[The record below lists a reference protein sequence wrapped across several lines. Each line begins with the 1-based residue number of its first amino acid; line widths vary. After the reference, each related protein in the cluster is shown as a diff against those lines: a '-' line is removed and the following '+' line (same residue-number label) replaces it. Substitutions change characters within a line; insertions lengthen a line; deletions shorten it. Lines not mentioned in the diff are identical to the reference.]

1 MKQGNFLYPP
11 KKRIFAANLHFMTTF
26 EQFNLP
32 KSVQKAIDDLGFVTP
47 TPIQEK
53 SFSVIM
59 SGRDMMGI
67 AQTGT
72 GKTFAYLLPLL
83 KLYKFTPTDTPK
95 IVILVPT
102 RELVV
107 QVVEEVE
114 KLTKYMSVRTIGI
127 FGGVNINTQKKSVYQ
142 GIDILV
148 GTPGRVM
155 DLALDSVIRFDD
167 TQKLVI
173 DEFDEMLNLGFRVQL
188 TSILAMMTR
197 NKRQNILFSATMTDE
212 VDAILNDFFDFPEE
226 VTLAA
231 SGTPLENIKQIS
243 YNVPNFNTKVNLL
256 IHLLETDESMER
268 ILVFVNNKKISDMLH
283 ERIEEHFDGQF
294 GVIHSNKSQ
303 NYRLST
309 MASFQEGN
317 LRGIITTDI
326 MARGLDISNISHVV
340 NFEAPEMPEL
350 YMHRIGRTGR
360 ADATGTA
367 ISFITPREED
377 FKTEVEELMGQVLE
391 IIEFPEVVEISSK
404 LIEPEKDKQPIKFLL
419 KKPKLDG
426 DGAFHEKSKKNK
438 KVNLGGPSKTKKK
451 VSGSVNRNMLKTRDK
466 KRKDKK

>member
-1 MKQGNFLYPP
+1 MS
-11 KKRIFAANLHFMTTF
+11 TF

-32 KSVQKAIDDLGFVTP
+32 KSVQKAIDDLGFTTP

-72 GKTFAYLLPLL
+72 GKTLAYLLPLL

-95 IVILVPT
+95 IVVLVPT

-107 QVVEEVE
+107 QVAEEVE
-114 KLTKYMSVRTIGI
+114 KLTKYMSVRTLAVY
-127 FGGVNINTQKKSVYQ
+127 GGVNINTQKKAVFE

-155 DLALDSVIRFDD
+155 DLALDNYIRFDE

-173 DEFDEMLNLGFRVQL
+173 DEFDEMLNLGFRPQL
-188 TSILAMMTR
+188 TSILAMMKT
-197 NKRQNILFSATMTDE
+197 KRQNILFSATMTEE
-212 VDAILNDFFDFPEE
+212 VDAVLEDFFDYPEE
-226 VTLAA
+226 VTLAQ
-231 SGTPLENIKQIS
+231 SGTPLEQITQITYNI
-243 YNVPNFNTKVNLL
+243 PNFHTKVNLL
-256 IHLLETDESMER
+256 RHLLQTDESMQR
-268 ILVFVNNKKISDMLH
+268 LLVFVNNKRLADMLH
-283 ERIEEHFDGQF
+283 EKVEADFEGQF

-303 NYRLST
+303 NYRLNT
-309 MASFQEGN
+309 MAEFQNGN

-326 MARGLDISNISHVV
+326 MARGLDISDITHVI
-340 NFEAPEMPEL
+340 NFEMPEL
-350 YMHRIGRTGR
+350 PEQYMHRIGRTGR
-360 ADATGTA
+360 ADASGTA
-367 ISFITPREED
+367 ISFVTPREEES
-377 FKTEVEELMGQVLE
+377 KIEIELLMNQELAVETLPSEVEVSTQ
-391 IIEFPEVVEISSK
+391 
-404 LIEPEKDKQPIKFLL
+404 LIGPEKEKEKIKFLL

-426 DGAFHEKSKKNK
+426 DGAFHEKSAKNK

-451 VSGSVNRNMLKTRDK
+451 TSGSVNRNMLREQNK
-466 KRKDKK
+466 KRNKKK

>member
-1 MKQGNFLYPP
+1 
-11 KKRIFAANLHFMTTF
+11 MTTF

-32 KSVQKAIDDLGFVTP
+32 KSVQKAIDELGFTNP

-53 SFSVIM
+53 SFATIM

-83 KLYKFTPTDTPK
+83 KLYKFTPTNTPK

-107 QVVEEVE
+107 QVVAEVE
-114 KLTKYMSVRTIGI
+114 KLTKYMSVATLGI
-127 FGGVNINTQKKSVYQ
+127 FGGVNINTQKKHVNE

-155 DLALDSVIRFDD
+155 DLALDSVIRFDE

-173 DEFDEMLNLGFRVQL
+173 DEFDEMLNLGFKIQL
-188 TSILAMMTR
+188 TSILAMM
-197 NKRQNILFSATMTDE
+197 NKKRQNILFSATMTDE
-212 VDAILNDFFDFPEE
+212 VDAILEDYFDYPEE
-226 VTLAA
+226 ITLAA
-231 SGTPLENIKQIS
+231 SGTPLEKIS
-243 YNVPNFNTKVNLL
+243 QFSYDVVNFNTKINLL
-256 IHLLETDESMER
+256 KHLLETDESMQR
-268 ILVFVNNKKISDMLH
+268 VLVFVNNKKIADMLY
-283 ERIEEHFDGQF
+283 ERVEPHFEEQF

-303 NYRLST
+303 NYRLTT
-309 MASFQEGN
+309 MANFQN
-317 LRGIITTDI
+317 NLLRGLITTDI
-326 MARGLDISNISHVV
+326 MARGLDISEITHVI
-340 NFEAPEMPEL
+340 NFEMPEMPEL

-360 ADATGTA
+360 ADKTGTA
-367 ISFITPREED
+367 LSFVTAREKE
-377 FKTEVEELMGQVLE
+377 FQVEAELLMNYE
-391 IIEFPEVVEISSK
+391 IPVIPFPEKVEVSTL
-404 LIEPEKDKQPIKFLL
+404 LIGPEKDKQVVKFLM
-419 KKPKLDG
+419 KKVKLSD

-451 VSGSVNRNMLKTRDK
+451 THGSVNRNMLKNQAK

>member
-1 MKQGNFLYPP
+1 
-11 KKRIFAANLHFMTTF
+11 MTTF

-127 FGGVNINTQKKSVYQ
+127 FGGVNINTQKKSVCQ

-231 SGTPLENIKQIS
+231 SGTPLENIKQLS

-317 LRGIITTDI
+317 LKGIITTDI
-326 MARGLDISNISHVV
+326 MARGLDISNISHVI

-377 FKTEVEELMGQVLE
+377 FKIEVEELMGQVLE
-391 IIEFPEVVEISSK
+391 IVQFPEVVEISSK
-404 LIEPEKDKQPIKFLL
+404 LIEPEKDKQPIKFLM

-426 DGAFHEKSKKNK
+426 EGAFHEKSKKNK

>member
-1 MKQGNFLYPP
+1 MKPC
-11 KKRIFAANLHFMTTF
+11 KKRIFAAKLHFMTTF

-243 YNVPNFNTKVNLL
+243 YDVPNFNTKVNLL

-391 IIEFPEVVEISSK
+391 IVEFPEVVEISSK

-451 VSGSVNRNMLKTRDK
+451 ISGSVNRNMLKTRDK

>member
-1 MKQGNFLYPP
+1 
-11 KKRIFAANLHFMTTF
+11 MTTF

-114 KLTKYMSVRTIGI
+114 KLTKYMSVRTLGI
-127 FGGVNINTQKKSVYQ
+127 YGGVNINTQKKSVYQ

-256 IHLLETDESMER
+256 IHLLDSDESMER
-268 ILVFVNNKKISDMLH
+268 ILVFVNNKKISDLLH
-283 ERIEEHFDGQF
+283 ERIEEQFDGQF

-309 MASFQEGN
+309 MASFQEGE

-326 MARGLDISNISHVV
+326 MARGLDISNISHVI

-391 IIEFPEVVEISSK
+391 IVEFPEVVEISSK

-426 DGAFHEKSKKNK
+426 EGAFHEKSKKNK

>member
-1 MKQGNFLYPP
+1 LYPS

-243 YNVPNFNTKVNLL
+243 YDVPNFNTKVNLL

-268 ILVFVNNKKISDMLH
+268 ILVFVNNKKISDLLH
-283 ERIEEHFDGQF
+283 ERIEEQFDGQF

-309 MASFQEGN
+309 MASFQEGE

-326 MARGLDISNISHVV
+326 MARGLDISNISHVI

-367 ISFITPREED
+367 ISFITPRETD
-377 FKTEVEELMGQVLE
+377 LITEVEILMNHE
-391 IIEFPEVVEISSK
+391 IDVIEFPEVVEISSK

-426 DGAFHEKSKKNK
+426 EGAFHEKSKKNK

>member
-1 MKQGNFLYPP
+1 
-11 KKRIFAANLHFMTTF
+11 MTTF
-26 EQFNLP
+26 DQFNLP
-32 KSVQKAIDDLGFVTP
+32 KSVQKAIDELGFVTP

-83 KLYKFTPTDTPK
+83 KLYKFTPTHTPK

-114 KLTKYMSVRTIGI
+114 KLTKYMSVRTLGV
-127 FGGVNINTQKKSVYQ
+127 FGGVNINTQKKAVFE

-148 GTPGRVM
+148 GTPGRTM
-155 DLALDSVIRFDD
+155 DLALDNYIRFDE

-173 DEFDEMLNLGFRVQL
+173 DEFDEMLNLGFRTQL
-188 TSILAMMTR
+188 TSLLAMMKT
-197 NKRQNILFSATMTDE
+197 KRQNILFSATMTDE
-212 VDAILNDFFDFPEE
+212 VDAVLNDFFDYPEE
-226 VTLAA
+226 VTLSA
-231 SGTPLENIKQIS
+231 SGTPLENITQIT

-256 IHLLETDESMER
+256 KHLLQNDESMSR
-268 ILVFVNNKKISDMLH
+268 VLVFVNNKKISDMLH
-283 ERIEEHFDGQF
+283 ERIEEDFENQF

-309 MASFQEGN
+309 MASFQAGN
-317 LRGIITTDI
+317 LRGLITTDI
-326 MARGLDISNISHVV
+326 MARGLDISNITHVI
-340 NFEAPEMPEL
+340 NFEVPEFPEL

-360 ADATGTA
+360 ADASGTA
-367 ISFITPREED
+367 ISFITPREENFKFGVELLMNMELKIED
-377 FKTEVEELMGQVLE
+377 FPAEVEV
-391 IIEFPEVVEISSK
+391 SSK
-404 LIEPEKDKQPIKFLL
+404 LIEPEKDRQPIKFLM
-419 KKPKLDG
+419 KKAKLDG
-426 DGAFHEKSKKNK
+426 DGAFHEKTKKNK
-438 KVNLGGPSKTKKK
+438 KVNLGGPGVTKKK
-451 VSGSVNRNMLKTRDK
+451 THGSVNRNMLKNQAK

>member
-1 MKQGNFLYPP
+1 
-11 KKRIFAANLHFMTTF
+11 MTTF

-212 VDAILNDFFDFPEE
+212 VDAILNDFFDFPQE

-231 SGTPLENIKQIS
+231 SGTPLENIKQLS

-377 FKTEVEELMGQVLE
+377 FKNEVEELMGQVLE
-391 IIEFPEVVEISSK
+391 IVQFPEVVEISSK

>member
-1 MKQGNFLYPP
+1 M
-11 KKRIFAANLHFMTTF
+11 ATF

-32 KSVQKAIDDLGFVTP
+32 KSLQKAIDELGFTTP
-47 TPIQEK
+47 TPIQQK

-83 KLYKFTPTDTPK
+83 KLYKFSTTDTPK

-107 QVVEEVE
+107 QVVSEVE
-114 KLTKYMSVRTIGI
+114 KLTKFMSVRTLGI
-127 FGGVNINTQKKSVYQ
+127 YGGVNINTQKKSVYE

-155 DLALDSVIRFDD
+155 DLALDNVIRFDD

-173 DEFDEMLNLGFRVQL
+173 DEFDEMLNLGFKMQL
-188 TSILAMMTR
+188 TSILAMMKT
-197 NKRQNILFSATMTDE
+197 KRQNILFSATMTDE
-212 VDAILNDFFDFPEE
+212 VDAILEDYFDYPEE
-226 VTLAA
+226 VTLAP
-231 SGTPLENIKQIS
+231 SGTPLENIQQLS
-243 YNVPNFNTKVNLL
+243 YDVPNFNTKINLL
-256 IHLLETDESMER
+256 KHLLETDDSMQR
-268 ILVFVNNKKISDMLH
+268 VLVFVNNKKIADMLH
-283 ERIEEHFDGQF
+283 ERIETSFEGQF

-303 NYRLST
+303 NYRLTT
-309 MASFQEGN
+309 MANFQDN
-317 LRGIITTDI
+317 LLRGIITTDI
-326 MARGLDISNISHVV
+326 MARGLDISDISHVI
-340 NFEAPEMPEL
+340 NFEMPEVPEL

-360 ADATGTA
+360 ADANGIA
-367 ISFITPREED
+367 ISFVTPREQE
-377 FKTEVEELMGQVLE
+377 FKIESELLMNLE
-391 IIEFPEVVEISSK
+391 IPVLDFPENVAISTL
-404 LIEPEKDKQPIKFLL
+404 LIGPEKDKQPVKFLM
-419 KKPKLDG
+419 KKVKLEG

-451 VSGSVNRNMLKTRDK
+451 THGSVNRNMLKNQAK
-466 KRKDKK
+466 KKKDKK

>member
-1 MKQGNFLYPP
+1 MQ
-11 KKRIFAANLHFMTTF
+11 MSTF
-26 EQFNLP
+26 EKFNLP
-32 KSVQKAIDDLGFVTP
+32 KSVQKAIDELGFVTP

-53 SFSVIM
+53 SFAVIM

-83 KLYKFTPTDTPK
+83 KLYKFTPTNTPK

-114 KLTKYMSVRTIGI
+114 KLTKYMSVSTLGI
-127 FGGVNINTQKKSVYQ
+127 FGGVNINTQKKAVYE
-142 GIDILV
+142 GVDILV
-148 GTPGRVM
+148 GTPGRTM
-155 DLALDSVIRFDD
+155 DLALDAVIRFDE

-173 DEFDEMLNLGFRVQL
+173 DEFDEMLNLGFRTQL
-188 TSILAMMTR
+188 TALLAMMKT
-197 NKRQNILFSATMTDE
+197 KRQNILFSATMTDE
-212 VDAILNDFFDFPEE
+212 VDAVLNDFFDFPEE
-226 VTLAA
+226 VTLAT
-231 SGTPLENIKQIS
+231 SGTPLENITQVT

-256 IHLLETDESMER
+256 KHLLETNESMER
-268 ILVFVNNKKISDMLH
+268 VLVFVNNKKISDMLH
-283 ERIEEHFDGQF
+283 TRIEEDFEGQF

-309 MASFQEGN
+309 MAEFQEGN
-317 LRGIITTDI
+317 LRGLITTDI
-326 MARGLDISNISHVV
+326 MARGLDISNISHVI
-340 NFEAPEMPEL
+340 NFELPEFPEL

-367 ISFITPREED
+367 ISFITPREEE
-377 FKTEVEELMGQVLE
+377 FKVEVEVLMNQELA
-391 IIEFPEVVEISSK
+391 IADFPEEVEISSK
-404 LIEPEKDKQPIKFLL
+404 LIEPEKDKQPIKFLMKKQTL
-419 KKPKLDG
+419 KG
-426 DGAFHEKSKKNK
+426 DGAFHEKDKKNK

-451 VSGSVNRNMLKTRDK
+451 THGSVNRNMLKTRDK
-466 KRKDKK
+466 KRKDKNK